1 MINKE
6 KVKKIVTNILRDI
19 GVLIIMCAFL
29 VLIGVITNVAMG
41 IVINNYMIAH

>member
-1 MINKE
+1 MINR
-6 KVKKIVTNILRDI
+6 KKIKKIATNILRDI

-29 VLIGVITNVAMG
+29 VFIGIITNVAMG